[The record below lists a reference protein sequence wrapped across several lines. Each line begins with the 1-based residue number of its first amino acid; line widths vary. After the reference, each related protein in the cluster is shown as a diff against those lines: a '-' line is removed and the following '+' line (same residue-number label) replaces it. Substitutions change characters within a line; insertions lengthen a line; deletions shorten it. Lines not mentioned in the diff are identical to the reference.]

1 MLNTN
6 AYSQMLSIQAK
17 LCFDYEFGFLKSAN
31 LHKYNNIISIGCGNG
46 TYLSLVSEGFNKKCI
61 GIDISEKM
69 ISDASKS
76 LSKNTY
82 LVGSAE
88 KLESLNAE
96 IVILRLI
103 VHQLQ
108 DREAFISTIANYTKP
123 GTKIII
129 IEPYDNNYYIN
140 PKIKVFDDH
149 LNKHRKELSQKTAKR
164 NLYDTIDN
172 EMSKYFDCKKTSTYY
187 IPSTIKGN
195 KKLYKEYMVATAN
208 MFNAG
213 DDVHKG
219 IDCWYEDK
227 SSYIQIGLFL
237 KIFERK

>member
-103 VHQLQ
+103 VHQYP
-108 DREAFISTIANYTKP
+108 N
-123 GTKIII
+123 
-129 IEPYDNNYYIN
+129 
-140 PKIKVFDDH
+140 H
-149 LNKHRKELSQKTAKR
+149 
-164 NLYDTIDN
+164 
-172 EMSKYFDCKKTSTYY
+172 
-187 IPSTIKGN
+187 
-195 KKLYKEYMVATAN
+195 
-208 MFNAG
+208 
-213 DDVHKG
+213 
-219 IDCWYEDK
+219 
-227 SSYIQIGLFL
+227 
-237 KIFERK
+237 